1 MKNKSHKDLLH
12 MVAAGL
18 LTAGLVPVI
27 YQGFKSLVGADIWE
41 KKDLPDI
48 FDEEM
53 IFGEDDD

>member
-12 MVAAGL
+12 MIAAGL

-27 YQGFKSLVGADIWE
+27 YQGFKSLIGADILE

-48 FDEEM
+48 FDETM
-53 IFGEDDD
+53 IFDSDD

>member
-1 MKNKSHKDLLH
+1 MKNKSHKDLLN

-41 KKDLPDI
+41 KKDLPDV
-48 FDEEM
+48 FDEEDE
-53 IFGEDDD
+53 FDFDD